1 MPAIKDL
8 ITQKWPDIQIDK
20 PLGSGACGTVFAC
33 TKKSATT
40 GIESKEA
47 VKVVRVVFSE
57 AAHRQAEEE
66 GISFDEYY
74 DRVKAERSREI
85 ELLVNLKSP
94 HIVHINE
101 FDAVEE
107 PDRSA
112 FYLLIRMDLLQAL
125 DTFRAQHLADAPEQA
140 SAYAKKV
147 ALDICDALRVCH
159 ENGICHRDI
168 KPANILYGATG
179 DFYLGDFGVSQYT
192 ASPDATL
199 TSVGTSRYAPPEQ
212 LIGQADPRSDLY
224 SLGLVLYELT
234 NHWRAPFL
242 PAYPAK
248 VNAEDR
254 YQAQCRRL
262 AGEPLPPPDNATPEL
277 ASVLLKMCAPNPDD
291 RYQSVQEVL
300 AALSPAPAA
309 SSKPAAPKRH
319 QKKHRALWAAGL
331 AAAAVVLGL
340 LVALPGM
347 FQHIESS
354 STVFAQRDI
363 TAWDYARQHDLT
375 LGSETHIHLEDGAY
389 SYPCRPDGF
398 HESFE
403 PAGVTD
409 WGVSALDATVT
420 AAKKSDQD
428 AEGNVTYTISYTA
441 RTQMDYT
448 VGEDA
453 EAFLPGIELRV
464 LELMDLRSGFVFPL
478 VNQNGVRDSTPP
490 QRGGAPEDYTF
501 TYQGKTF
508 PVQISRS
515 EAWDYPLPDYTIPGS
530 YQTPVIVRYTYTV
543 TVPQELDS
551 LALYTNIT
559 PYTGYSHTLNTRAKT
574 LDQQDSFSGFENYCF
589 LSLEDLVEDFAAA
602 PGSLAPAAGSY
613 LEKMGAKLCTDTTFT
628 VPNGCA
634 GYLTNPYKDYEPFQQ
649 EDLGEDVT
657 LAFGPGNAE
666 VTITGV
672 THSDPDE
679 NGSVTYTVTFDTSSA
694 LQYGVPKAKMED
706 GTFTELGLGRCF
718 AGFGLMD
725 EQTGT
730 VFAPQQGSESWP
742 WSVPYLAYNSYTI
755 IIRSGS
761 DTDKAYSDAPAPTR
775 EDPCELV
782 RPTTTYTLDD
792 GRSFRLGFSEVGSWD
807 FGKTTYGQTTQT
819 LADGTSQKWVLAI
832 SESTMHGVLQIK
844 TDADYQD
851 LVLYYNGQPFGDSD
865 AFSYSLWEGDGVPG
879 PLYLD
884 QLAYFNGMHDL
895 RFYRLRDLADQ
906 FAQS

>member
-1 MPAIKDL
+1 M
-8 ITQKWPDIQIDK
+8 QIDK

-47 VKVVRVVFSE
+47 VKVVRVVFSD
-57 AAHRQAEEE
+57 AARRQAEEE
-66 GISFDEYY
+66 GISFAEYY

-101 FDAVEE
+101 FDAIEE
-107 PDRSA
+107 PDHSA

-125 DTFRAQHLADAPEQA
+125 DTFRPQHLADTPEQA
-140 SAYAKKV
+140 AAYAKKV
-147 ALDICDALRVCH
+147 ALDIGDALRVCH

-192 ASPDATL
+192 TAPDATL
-199 TSVGTSRYAPPEQ
+199 TSTGTSRYAPPEQ
-212 LIGQADPRSDLY
+212 LTGQADSRSDLY

-262 AGEPLPPPDNATPEL
+262 SGEPLPPPDNAPPEL
-277 ASVLLKMCAPNPDD
+277 AAVILKMCAPNPAD

-300 AALSPAPAA
+300 TALSPAPAA
-309 SSKPAAPKRH
+309 SSKPAAPKQP
-319 QKKHRALWAAGL
+319 QKKRRTLWAAGL

-340 LVALPGM
+340 LAALPGM

-354 STVFAQRDI
+354 STSFVQRDI

-375 LGSETHIHLEDGAY
+375 LASESHLELTGGAY
-389 SYPCRPDGF
+389 DFACQPAGF
-398 HESFE
+398 HEPFQPE
-403 PAGVTD
+403 GVT
-409 WGVSALDATVT
+409 GCGAEPLYATVT
-420 AAKKSDQD
+420 AAEKSAPD

-453 EAFLPGIELRV
+453 KAFLPGIELRV

-478 VNQNGVRDSTPP
+478 VNQNGVRASTPP
-490 QRGGAPEDYTF
+490 QSGGSPEDYTF
-501 TYQGKTF
+501 TYQGKIF
-508 PVQISRS
+508 PVQLSRS
-515 EAWDYPLPDYTIPGS
+515 ETWDYTLPDYTAPGS
-530 YQTPVIVRYTYTV
+530 FQTPVIVRYTYTV

-551 LALYTNIT
+551 LALYANTT

-574 LDQQDSFSGFENYCF
+574 LDQQDSFAGFENYCF

-613 LEKMGAKLCTDTTFT
+613 LEKMGARLCTDTTFT

-649 EDLGEDVT
+649 EDLSEDDA
-657 LAFGPGNAE
+657 LMFGPGNAD

-672 THSDPDE
+672 TRSDPDE
-679 NGSVTYTVTFDTSSA
+679 TGSVTYTVTFDTSAA
-694 LQYGVPKAKMED
+694 LQYGVPKARMED

-730 VFAPQQGSESWP
+730 VFAPQQGSGSWP

-755 IIRSGS
+755 ILRSGA
-761 DTDKAYSDAPAPTR
+761 DTDKTYSDAPTPTR

-807 FGKTTYGQTTQT
+807 FGKTTYGQTLHT
-819 LADGTSQKWVLAI
+819 LADGTRQKWVLTI

-844 TDADYQD
+844 TDADCQD
-851 LVLYYNGQPFGDSD
+851 MVLYYNGQPFGDSD
-865 AFSYSLWEGDGVPG
+865 AFSYSLWEGNGVSG
-879 PLYLD
+879 TLHLD
-884 QLAYFNGMHDL
+884 ELSCFRGMQDL
-895 RFYRLRDLADQ
+895 RFYRLSDLADQ